1 MQPLTQNTITRLQT
15 QIQPQ
20 DIIFIQ
26 ENRRNL
32 AALFRDNQAT
42 LIDASLP
49 SFAEI
54 EQALDRY
61 LGALNAYCAEPIENL
76 SLERQKTLRAEI
88 YTADVQLEEILEK
101 LKPEVQYKNM
111 LDRRRALNICAYMLG
126 IPLATM
132 YVISL
137 GPILTETP
145 CSEPCPPDPDD
156 DTTRFINEDAYTKW
170 IDILT
175 VTPIIVGVLCFTY
188 ILTDLYLRR
197 HRDALKY
204 GSYAVDEMHGSII
217 TLRQMTEA
225 IVPRTYAHTKRAY
238 PTHVIENNDN
248 TPDAANVG
256 NTNHHHPHIINERT
270 PLLSQHPATFYTT
283 INMEQAAANNNS

>member
-88 YTADVQLEEILEK
+88 YT
-101 LKPEVQYKNM
+101 
-111 LDRRRALNICAYMLG
+111 
-126 IPLATM
+126 
-132 YVISL
+132 S
-137 GPILTETP
+137 
-145 CSEPCPPDPDD
+145 
-156 DTTRFINEDAYTKW
+156 
-170 IDILT
+170 DIQ
-175 VTPIIVGVLCFTY
+175 I
-188 ILTDLYLRR
+188 
-197 HRDALKY
+197 
-204 GSYAVDEMHGSII
+204 
-217 TLRQMTEA
+217 
-225 IVPRTYAHTKRAY
+225 
-238 PTHVIENNDN
+238 
-248 TPDAANVG
+248 
-256 NTNHHHPHIINERT
+256 
-270 PLLSQHPATFYTT
+270 
-283 INMEQAAANNNS
+283 